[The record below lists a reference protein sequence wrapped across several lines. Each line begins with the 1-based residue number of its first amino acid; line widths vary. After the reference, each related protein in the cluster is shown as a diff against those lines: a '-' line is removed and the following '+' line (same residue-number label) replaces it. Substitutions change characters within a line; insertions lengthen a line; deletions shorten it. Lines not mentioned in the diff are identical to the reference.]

1 MPTTGHEVLRRDM
14 IEACDAILDAPP
26 IVRRFVSEKHKRL
39 TRALRSLIQRDDG
52 TVLGRLATLVDLEP
66 IRADDDAGL
75 PDWTPLRVTYRV
87 QRARVAEPNEAD
99 WQPVTAETD
108 LSEALH
114 YAAVYRRQTDLP
126 VRVLRVTEEVMT

>member
-1 MPTTGHEVLRRDM
+1 MPTTDHEVLRRDV
-14 IEACDAILDAPP
+14 IEACDAVLDAPP
-26 IVRRFVSEKHKRL
+26 IVRRLISEKHKRL
-39 TRALRSLIQRDDG
+39 TRALRGLIQRDD
-52 TVLGRLATLVDLEP
+52 RLATLVDLEP

-75 PDWTPLRVTYRV
+75 PDWTPLCVTYRV
-87 QRARVAEPNEAD
+87 QRARVDAPDEAD